1 MGIYTYIFTP
11 ELQAQDYM
19 SGFVERRSNACC
31 HSQPAGDPSP
41 PFHSYPPLMPVHLC
55 KGKSIIGTK
64 PVTVAILFEPAS
76 VVVLSHYLFCFRT
89 SVLLATGI
97 RCLTHNE
104 RHNQPIQ
111 CQGLG
116 ENEHNEH
123 TDKQFVLVAHDDG
136 GIGHTGGGTSVLAF
150 AVFLAAASGH
160 RSEHSGHVALGPEA
174 GGDDAG
180 LADHADSP
188 AGGQAGQPAREPGSD
203 VSPAVVLGVGVAA
216 HVVVGLG
223 DPPGDDDGHD
233 EAVDAEDAGHDD
245 GDEVLDH
252 SPRVVHSHLTEA
264 EAGLPCSPRR
274 AEVGQNAAHGRPEE
288 AEEGGPGRAVLV
300 PRRYFCKRHAV
311 LII

>member
-19 SGFVERRSNACC
+19 SGFVEPRSNECC
-31 HSQPAGDPSP
+31 HSQPASRRPFSP
-41 PFHSYPPLMPVHLC
+41 PFAHIHRLCLCICAEARVSSVPNQPLLQFSSSLPL
-55 KGKSIIGTK
+55 
-64 PVTVAILFEPAS
+64 
-76 VVVLSHYLFCFRT
+76 VVLSQYLFCFRA
-89 SVLLATGI
+89 SVLLAATGI

-104 RHNQPIQ
+104 RHNQTIQ

-136 GIGHTGGGTSVLAF
+136 GIGHTAGGTSVLVSA
-150 AVFLAAASGH
+150 AVALAAWD

-180 LADHADSP
+180 LADHADGP
-188 AGGQAGQPAREPGSD
+188 AGGQAGQPAREPGCD
-203 VSPAVVLGVGVAA
+203 VSPAVELGVGVGAN
-216 HVVVGLG
+216 VVVGFG

-252 SPRVVHSHLTEA
+252 SPRVVHSHLA
-264 EAGLPCSPRR
+264 
-274 AEVGQNAAHGRPEE
+274 
-288 AEEGGPGRAVLV
+288 
-300 PRRYFCKRHAV
+300 
-311 LII
+311 